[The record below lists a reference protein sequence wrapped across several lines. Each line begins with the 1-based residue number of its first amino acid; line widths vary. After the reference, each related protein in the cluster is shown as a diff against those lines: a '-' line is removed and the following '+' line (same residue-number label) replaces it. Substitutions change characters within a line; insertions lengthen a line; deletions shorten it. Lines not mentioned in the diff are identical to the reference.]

1 MKTANSNILA
11 LIADYIFVILPFV
24 IILIV
29 RSAQGV
35 SDSFYMLPD
44 WGIAATI
51 VYGQLIVKLAT
62 ALAKTNKPKKTSA
75 VSFYLTV
82 LIAFGLV
89 VNVVINILMLVIPN
103 EVLGKTQ
110 IALFALATICHFII
124 GSAVNHIE
132 LATEKA

>member
-1 MKTANSNILA
+1 MKKANSNFLA

-29 RSAQGV
+29 RSAQGANG
-35 SDSFYMLPD
+35 SFYMLPD

-75 VSFYLTV
+75 VNFYLTV

-110 IALFALATICHFII
+110 IILFGLATTCHFVI
-124 GSAVNHIE
+124 GSAVNYIE
-132 LATEKA
+132 SATEKT

>member
-1 MKTANSNILA
+1 MKTANSNFLA

-35 SDSFYMLPD
+35 SGSFYMLPD

-75 VSFYLTV
+75 VNFYLTV

-103 EVLGKTQ
+103 EVLGITQ
-110 IALFALATICHFII
+110 IALFILATLFHFII
-124 GSAVNHIE
+124 GAAVNHIE
-132 LATEKA
+132 LATEKT

>member
-1 MKTANSNILA
+1 MKKANSNILA

-29 RSAQGV
+29 RSAQGAN
-35 SDSFYMLPD
+35 DSFYMLPD

-62 ALAKTNKPKKTSA
+62 ALAKTNKSKKTSA
-75 VSFYLTV
+75 VNFYLTV

-110 IALFALATICHFII
+110 IILFGLATTCHFVI
-124 GSAVNHIE
+124 GSAVNYIE
-132 LATEKA
+132 SATEKT

>member
-35 SDSFYMLPD
+35 SGSFYMLPD
-44 WGIAATI
+44 LGIAATI
-51 VYGQLIVKLAT
+51 VYGQLIVKLAA
-62 ALAKTNKPKKTSA
+62 ALAKTNKLKKASA
-75 VSFYLTV
+75 VNFYLTV
-82 LIAFGLV
+82 LISFGLV

-103 EVLGKTQ
+103 EVLGTTQ
-110 IALFALATICHFII
+110 IVLFFLATICHFII
-124 GSAVNHIE
+124 GLAVSYIE
-132 LATEKA
+132 SATEQT

>member
-35 SDSFYMLPD
+35 TGSFYMLPD

-62 ALAKTNKPKKTSA
+62 ALARTNKPKKTSA
-75 VSFYLTV
+75 VNFYLTL

-110 IALFALATICHFII
+110 IVLFTLATMCHFIV
-124 GSAVNHIE
+124 GTAVNYIE
-132 LATEKA
+132 LPIEKA

>member
-11 LIADYIFVILPFV
+11 LIADYIFVILPFI

-29 RSAQGV
+29 RSAQGAN
-35 SDSFYMLPD
+35 DSFYMLPD

-75 VSFYLTV
+75 VNFYLTV

-110 IALFALATICHFII
+110 TILFGLATACHFVI
-124 GSAVNHIE
+124 GTAVNYIE
-132 LATEKA
+132 YATEKT